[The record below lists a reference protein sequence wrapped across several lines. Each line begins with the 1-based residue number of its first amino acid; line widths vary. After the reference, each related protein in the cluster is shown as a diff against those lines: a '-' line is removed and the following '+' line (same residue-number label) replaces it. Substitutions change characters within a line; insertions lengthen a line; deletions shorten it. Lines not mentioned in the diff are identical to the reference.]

1 MLIYGWG
8 ASGEAFLADRD
19 DGVFLTLRARC
30 FHTTCCGFTRSE
42 KHPGEELTPAMAVKS
57 NHTNSLFQD

>member
-19 DGVFLTLRARC
+19 DGVFLTLRD
-30 FHTTCCGFTRSE
+30 GLTRSG
-42 KHPGEELTPAMAVKS
+42 KRPGEELTPAMAVKS
-57 NHTNSLFQD
+57 DHTNSLFPDWSLNG